1 MRNSPP
7 DDYIPKEL
15 KEVFAAIESGM
26 FGHVEELKA
35 LIDTIRF
42 NNDHYLICADFL
54 DYCETQKKV
63 D

>member
-26 FGHVEELKA
+26 FGHVDELKG
-35 LIDTIRF
+35 LIDSIRY
-42 NNDHYLICADFL
+42 NNDQFFSKNYRFFLLIKFF
-54 DYCETQKKV
+54 
-63 D
+63 

>member
-42 NNDHYLICADFL
+42 NNDQYTFL
-54 DYCETQKKV
+54 F
-63 D
+63 

>member
-1 MRNSPP
+1 MKNTPP

-42 NNDHYLICADFL
+42 NNDQLININF
-54 DYCETQKKV
+54 KKIKFTLFIKK
-63 D
+63 